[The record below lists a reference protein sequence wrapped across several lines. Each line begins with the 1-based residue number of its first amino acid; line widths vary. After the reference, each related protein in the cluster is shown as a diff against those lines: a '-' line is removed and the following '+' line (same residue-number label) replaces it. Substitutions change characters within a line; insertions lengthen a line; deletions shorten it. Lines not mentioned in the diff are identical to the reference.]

1 MMTPDERIAYEAAD
15 SPSLLDEKKYLEER
29 RRRLETS
36 LHDHVEELKDRGRQ
50 VGHWALLGTATVA
63 GVWLLT
69 KALGAARGQKRHR
82 KALAAKPRLGRG
94 ALTPGSRAPEPDTP
108 SHAADTSWP
117 PPLPRAASA
126 APQAAAFARAAAPEA
141 APYAPYAPFAPT
153 GPSMLNVFLQSEA
166 GKMMTNQ
173 LVAIAMVFITK
184 KLQEVLQL
192 PANADIGG
200 AKESHSASYKIIE
213 PQDATVVDGNGNA

>member
-1 MMTPDERIAYEAAD
+1 MMNPEERIAYEAAD

-50 VGHWALLGTATVA
+50 AGQWALLGTAAVA

-69 KALGAARGQKRHR
+69 KALGAARGQKRRH
-82 KALAAKPRLGRG
+82 KALAAKPHSERR
-94 ALTPGSRAPEPDTP
+94 ALTPGSRAPKPGRSQHEAGAAGSP
-108 SHAADTSWP
+108 SAG
-117 PPLPRAASA
+117 
-126 APQAAAFARAAAPEA
+126 FARAAAPEA
-141 APYAPYAPFAPT
+141 APYTSPAPA
-153 GPSMLNVFLQSEA
+153 GPSFLNVFLQSEA
-166 GKMMTNQ
+166 GKMMSNQ

-213 PQDATVVDGNGNA
+213 PQDATVVDGGGNA